1 MDALVSLAS
10 DNLLATGVVSVGLVY
25 LAASHFRG
33 SGAGVKV
40 GDGPRSKEEGMR
52 AARER
57 QQAQLAASAEARVRK
72 PSNGTVLP
80 AAPPE
85 GDDDVC
91 TEPET
96 GMPSRM
102 RKALERKEREEA
114 AAKRAPPAVQQEAPA
129 PDPAPAAAQNGTR
142 PNKESY
148 TERLA
153 RIERGK
159 GPSEHNPLHGYGGGS
174 SHVVQRK
181 GGKGG

>member
-1 MDALVSLAS
+1 MDALVALAS
-10 DNLLATGVVSVGLVY
+10 ENLLATGVVSLGLVW
-25 LAASHFRG
+25 LAANHFRR
-33 SGAGVKV
+33 SASGVKV
-40 GDGPRSKEEGMR
+40 GDGPRSREEGMR

-57 QQAQLAASAEARVRK
+57 QQAQLAASAEARMVK
-72 PSNGTVLP
+72 PSHVTALP

-96 GMPSRM
+96 AMPARM
-102 RKALERKEREEA
+102 RMALERREREEA
-114 AAKRAPPAVQQEAPA
+114 AAKRAQGAQQDGPAS
-129 PDPAPAAAQNGTR
+129 DPAPAPAQDGKR
-142 PNKESY
+142 PKESY

-159 GPSEHNPLHGYGGGS
+159 GPSDHNPLHGYGGGS

-181 GGKGG
+181 GKGG